1 MTDRNDLYGAGRSR
15 RSPARF
21 LAPVFLVVVIAGTYI
36 VVHNGINQINRRT
49 TSSSTTTA
57 TRPQKLTRS
66 QRKYVKQKY
75 YTVQPGDTL
84 SQIASK
90 TGVGLDTLEALNRHM
105 NPNSLQLGQ
114 RIRLRR

>member
-1 MTDRNDLYGAGRSR
+1 MSDRHDLDGASRSR

-21 LAPVFLVVVIAGTYI
+21 LAPVFLVAVIAGTYI

-49 TSSSTTTA
+49 SSSTTTA
-57 TRPQKLTRS
+57 TRPAHLTRT
-66 QRKYVKQKY
+66 QRKYVKQKF

-90 TGVGLDTLEALNRHM
+90 TGVSLDTLEALNRHM